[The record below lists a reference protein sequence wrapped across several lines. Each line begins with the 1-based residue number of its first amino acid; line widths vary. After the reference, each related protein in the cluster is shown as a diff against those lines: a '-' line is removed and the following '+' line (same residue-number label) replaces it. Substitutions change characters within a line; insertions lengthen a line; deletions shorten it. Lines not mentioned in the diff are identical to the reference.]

1 MKKKL
6 IALVLLVV
14 AGLVVW
20 KIYIAPKR
28 EGVAA
33 RYREHEVTWKQVEQL
48 RSVLS
53 LLGEKGEA
61 DDKTLV
67 DRILRGYILADEA
80 KALGVTVSESEAAQ
94 SLSRIPLPDGKTTLE
109 DYLRTLGGSL
119 QGSMDALKQQALNTL
134 TLDRLREAMA
144 REYCEEHGILYD
156 VNRLPAEVSRAV
168 DEKID
173 SLIESHRDEIEY
185 FF

>member
-6 IALVLLVV
+6 IVLVLLVV

-33 RYREHEVTWKQVEQL
+33 RYREHEVTWNQVEQL

-67 DRILRGYILADEA
+67 DRILQGYILADEA
-80 KALGVTVSESEAAQ
+80 KALGVTVSESEAVRR
-94 SLSRIPLPDGKTTLE
+94 LSELPIPDGRSTLQE
-109 DYLRTLGGSL
+109 YLETLKGSL
-119 QGSMDALKQQALNTL
+119 NGYMDVLKQQAASSL
-134 TLDRLREAMA
+134 TMDRLRELYA
-144 REYCEEHGILYD
+144 REYCAEHGISYD
-156 VNRLPAEVSRAV
+156 VNHLPEEVSRAV
-168 DEKID
+168 SDRID
-173 SLIESHRDEIEY
+173 KLIESRRAEIEY

>member
-6 IALVLLVV
+6 IVLLLLVV

-67 DRILRGYILADEA
+67 DRILQGYILADEA

-119 QGSMDALKQQALNTL
+119 QGSMDALKQQALSTL
-134 TLDRLREAMA
+134 TLDRLRETLA
-144 REYCEEHGILYD
+144 REYCKEHDILYD